1 MKKQTKVRT
10 RKAASKRFR
19 VTKTGKV
26 LHRSHY
32 LRHKR
37 YNKGKKRIRRLK
49 QTKQTVGVFGR
60 KIKQML
66 GLA

>member
-10 RKAASKRFR
+10 RKAAAKRFK

-32 LRHKR
+32 IRHKR
-37 YNKGKKRIRRLK
+37 YNKGKKRVRRLK
-49 QTKQTVGVFGR
+49 LMKKTEGVFGR

>member
-10 RKAASKRFR
+10 RKAAAKRFK

-32 LRHKR
+32 IRHKR

-49 QTKQTVGVFGR
+49 LMKKTEGVFGR
-60 KIKQML
+60 KIKQMM

>member
-10 RKAASKRFR
+10 RKAAAKRFK

-32 LRHKR
+32 IRHKR
-37 YNKGKKRIRRLK
+37 YNKGKKRVRRLK
-49 QTKQTVGVFGR
+49 LMKKTEGVFGR
-60 KIKQML
+60 KIKQMM